1 MLEAANLVQG
11 RCPAQGAPD
20 GAVRSTKN
28 CRCRC
33 PKRLEAAIPKGRP
46 GATGRLQ
53 PGLQEILP
61 HLLLVCLALMLV
73 ALTIV
78 KLTNVSLAATA
89 DITSLCAVG
98 AIIMVARVSPHRFW
112 SASAIYL
119 FVLCLFHFGLAAVYG
134 LGLPIGS
141 ATLANMSVWFYT
153 PYTKEALI
161 LTGMGFVSCGI
172 GILTA
177 LLWGTKRARFVPALA
192 SLESVSIDR
201 AFLVAGFA
209 LVLVS
214 VCGWFL
220 IAVRAGGVGILFGS
234 YETFLAVVGESITLT
249 LTYYGINVGMV
260 FLAAAQPTTLCRVAF
275 AIFCL
280 WSLVA
285 LPLGLRGEVLF
296 PGLTALV
303 IMAKRRPPFSAKV
316 AFLLGL
322 LLLSSIAAL
331 REVRQV
337 GVQNV
342 SSATVTASPLDALTE
357 LGSSLRPVSE
367 VIYWKATG
375 DQFIYGA
382 SYWAP
387 FDRTLSKIVPGRDWT
402 LPPAEEDPR
411 VLGSLATLRGD
422 GAIGFS
428 VVAEAYRNFGPTGVC
443 VIMALIGLLL
453 GHLDLWPPTAGRQVL
468 LGVILV
474 PLLIEVRNDF
484 TAVPFQIL
492 ESCVVVYVVLLIART
507 IARARR

>member
-1 MLEAANLVQG
+1 MLG
-11 RCPAQGAPD
+11 
-20 GAVRSTKN
+20 
-28 CRCRC
+28 
-33 PKRLEAAIPKGRP
+33 AAIPAGRP
-46 GATGRLQ
+46 SAARRSQPRLQ
-53 PGLQEILP
+53 GILP
-61 HLLLVCLALMLV
+61 HLFLVCLALMLV
-73 ALTIV
+73 ALAIV
-78 KLTNVSLAATA
+78 GLTGVSLAATA

-98 AIIMVARVSPHRFW
+98 AIILVVRVSPRRFW

-119 FVLCLFHFGLAAVYG
+119 CVLWLFHFGLAAVYG

-172 GILTA
+172 GILIA
-177 LLWGTKRARFVPALA
+177 LLWGTTTTRARSVPALA
-192 SLESVSIDR
+192 SSEGASINH
-201 AFLVAGFA
+201 AFLVTGFA

-214 VCGWFL
+214 VCVWFL
-220 IAVRAGGVGILFGS
+220 IAVRAGGVGTLFGS
-234 YETFLAVVGESITLT
+234 YETFLAVVGESLALT
-249 LTYYGINVGMV
+249 LAYYGINVGMV
-260 FLAAAQPTTLCRVAF
+260 FLAAAQPATLRRVAF

-280 WSLVA
+280 WGLIA

-316 AFLLGL
+316 AFLLGV

-342 SSATVTASPLDALTE
+342 GSATVSASPLDALTE

-367 VIYWKATG
+367 VVYWRATG
-375 DQFIYGA
+375 DQFIAGA

-387 FDRTLSKIVPGRDWT
+387 FDRALAKVVPGRAWK

-411 VLGSLATLRGD
+411 VLGSLATMRGD

-428 VVAEAYRNFGPTGVC
+428 VVAEAYRNFGPAGVC

-453 GHLDLWPPTAGRQVL
+453 GRLDLWPPTVGRQVL
-468 LGVILV
+468 LGVILI
-474 PLLIEVRNDF
+474 PLLVEVRNDF
-484 TAVPFQIL
+484 TAVPFQVMGSYL
-492 ESCVVVYVVLLIART
+492 MVCVVVLSART
-507 IARARR
+507 IGGMRRRITGVG

>member
-1 MLEAANLVQG
+1 MIA
-11 RCPAQGAPD
+11 
-20 GAVRSTKN
+20 T
-28 CRCRC
+28 
-33 PKRLEAAIPKGRP
+33 AIPSGRP
-46 GATGRLQ
+46 GAAGRLR
-53 PGLQEILP
+53 PSLQEILP
-61 HLLLVCLALMLV
+61 HLFLVCLALMLA
-73 ALTIV
+73 ALVIV
-78 KLTNVSLAATA
+78 GLTNVSLAATA

-98 AIIMVARVSPHRFW
+98 AIILVVRVSPRRFW

-119 FVLCLFHFGLAAVYG
+119 FVLWLFHFGLAAIYG

-153 PYTKEALI
+153 PYTKEAII

-177 LLWGTKRARFVPALA
+177 LLWGTKRARSVPAA
-192 SLESVSIDR
+192 VSPEGASIDR
-201 AFLVAGFA
+201 AFLVTGFT

-220 IAVRAGGVGILFGS
+220 IAARAGGVGIFFGS
-234 YETFLAVVGESITLT
+234 YETFLAVVGESIALT

-260 FLAAAQPTTLCRVAF
+260 FLAAARPVTLRRVAF

-280 WSLVA
+280 WGLIA

-303 IMAKRRPPFSAKV
+303 IMAKIRPPFSAKV

-342 SSATVTASPLDALTE
+342 GATTVSASPLDALTE

-367 VIYWKATG
+367 VVYWRATG
-375 DQFIYGA
+375 DQFMYGA
-382 SYWAP
+382 TYWAP
-387 FDRTLSKIVPGRDWT
+387 FDRALAKVIPGRDWK

-411 VLGSLATLRGD
+411 ILGSLATMRGD

-428 VVAEAYRNFGPTGVC
+428 VVAEAYYNFGPVGVC

-453 GHLDLWPPTAGRQVL
+453 GRLDLWPPTMGRQVL

-474 PLLIEVRNDF
+474 PMLVEVRNDF

-492 ESCVVVYVVLLIART
+492 EGCVVVYAVLSITRA

>member
-1 MLEAANLVQG
+1 MLGVATPL
-11 RCPAQGAPD
+11 
-20 GAVRSTKN
+20 
-28 CRCRC
+28 
-33 PKRLEAAIPKGRP
+33 GRP
-46 GATGRLQ
+46 GAAGRER
-53 PGLQEILP
+53 PRLQEILP
-61 HLLLVCLALMLV
+61 HLFLVCLALMLA

-78 KLTNVSLAATA
+78 DHAGLSLAATA

-98 AIIMVARVSPHRFW
+98 AIVMVVCLSPRRFW
-112 SASAIYL
+112 SASAVYL

-161 LTGMGFVSCGI
+161 LTGMGVVSCGI
-172 GILTA
+172 GILIA
-177 LLWGTKRARFVPALA
+177 LLWGTKRAQSVPSPVSRESA
-192 SLESVSIDR
+192 SINR
-201 AFLVAGFA
+201 AFLVTGFA

-220 IAVRAGGVGILFGS
+220 IAAHAGGAGILFGS
-234 YETFLAVVGESITLT
+234 YETFLAVVGESIALT

-260 FLAAAQPTTLCRVAF
+260 FLAAAQPAALRRVAF

-280 WSLVA
+280 WGLIA

-316 AFLLGL
+316 ALLLGL

-342 SSATVTASPLDALTE
+342 GSTTVSASPLDALTE

-367 VIYWKATG
+367 VVYWRATG
-375 DQFIYGA
+375 DQFIDGA

-387 FDRTLSKIVPGRDWT
+387 FDRALAKIIPGRGWK
-402 LPPAEEDPR
+402 LPPAEADPR
-411 VLGSLATLRGD
+411 VLGSLATMRGD

-428 VVAEAYRNFGPTGVC
+428 VVAEAYRNFGPAGVC

-453 GHLDLWPPTAGRQVL
+453 GRLDLWPPTVERQIL

-474 PLLIEVRNDF
+474 PILVEVRNDF
-484 TAVPFQIL
+484 TATPFQIL
-492 ESCVVVYVVLLIART
+492 EGCIVVYAVLVIART

>member
-1 MLEAANLVQG
+1 MLEIAT
-11 RCPAQGAPD
+11 P
-20 GAVRSTKN
+20 
-28 CRCRC
+28 
-33 PKRLEAAIPKGRP
+33 LERP
-46 GATGRLQ
+46 GAVGRMR
-53 PGLQEILP
+53 PSLQEILL
-61 HLLLVCLALMLV
+61 HLFLVCLALMLA
-73 ALTIV
+73 ALAIV
-78 KLTNVSLAATA
+78 GLTGVSLAATA
-89 DITSLCAVG
+89 ALTSLCAVG
-98 AIIMVARVSPHRFW
+98 AIILVVRVSPRRFW

-119 FVLCLFHFGLAAVYG
+119 FVLWLFHFGLAAVYG

-161 LTGMGFVSCGI
+161 LTGMGVVSCGI

-177 LLWGTKRARFVPALA
+177 LLWGTKRARSVPAPI
-192 SLESVSIDR
+192 SLEGASIDR
-201 AFLVAGFA
+201 AFLVTGFT

-220 IAVRAGGVGILFGS
+220 IAARAGGVGIFFGS
-234 YETFLAVVGESITLT
+234 YETFLAVVGESIALT

-260 FLAAAQPTTLCRVAF
+260 FLAAARPARLRRVAF
-275 AIFCL
+275 VIFCL
-280 WSLVA
+280 WGLIA

-296 PGLTALV
+296 PGLTALI

-342 SSATVTASPLDALTE
+342 GATTVSASPLDALTE

-367 VIYWKATG
+367 VVYWRATG

-387 FDRTLSKIVPGRDWT
+387 FDRALAKVVPGRDWK

-411 VLGSLATLRGD
+411 VLGSLATMRGD

-428 VVAEAYRNFGPTGVC
+428 VVAEAYRNFGPVGVC
-443 VIMALIGLLL
+443 AIMALIGLLL
-453 GHLDLWPPTAGRQVL
+453 GRLDLWPPTVGRQVL

-474 PLLIEVRNDF
+474 PMLIEVRNDF

-492 ESCVVVYVVLLIART
+492 EGCVVVYVILSIART
-507 IARARR
+507 IARARQ

>member
-1 MLEAANLVQG
+1 MLGVAT
-11 RCPAQGAPD
+11 PPW
-20 GAVRSTKN
+20 
-28 CRCRC
+28 
-33 PKRLEAAIPKGRP
+33 RP
-46 GATGRLQ
+46 GAAGRER
-53 PGLQEILP
+53 PRLQEILP
-61 HLLLVCLALMLV
+61 HLFLVCLALMLA

-78 KLTNVSLAATA
+78 DHAGLSLAATA
-89 DITSLCAVG
+89 DIASLCAVG
-98 AIIMVARVSPHRFW
+98 VIIMVVRVSPRRFW
-112 SASAIYL
+112 SASAMYL
-119 FVLCLFHFGLAAVYG
+119 FVLCLFHFGLATVYG

-161 LTGMGFVSCGI
+161 LTGMGVVSCGI

-177 LLWGTKRARFVPALA
+177 LLWGTKRAQSVPSPVSPSSPV
-192 SLESVSIDR
+192 SLESGSIDR
-201 AFLVAGFA
+201 AFLVTGFA

-220 IAVRAGGVGILFGS
+220 IAARAGGVGILLGS
-234 YETFLAVVGESITLT
+234 YETFLAVVGESIALT

-260 FLAAAQPTTLCRVAF
+260 FLAAAQPAALRRVAF

-280 WSLVA
+280 WGLIA

-316 AFLLGL
+316 ALLLGL

-342 SSATVTASPLDALTE
+342 GSTTVSASPLDALTE

-367 VIYWKATG
+367 VVYWRATG
-375 DQFIYGA
+375 DQFIDGA

-387 FDRTLSKIVPGRDWT
+387 FDRALAKVIPGRDWK

-411 VLGSLATLRGD
+411 ILGSLATMRGD

-428 VVAEAYRNFGPTGVC
+428 VVAEAYYNFGPVGVC

-453 GHLDLWPPTAGRQVL
+453 GRLDLWPPTMGRQVL

-474 PLLIEVRNDF
+474 PMLVEVRNDF

-492 ESCVVVYVVLLIART
+492 EGCVVVYAVLSITRA

>member
-1 MLEAANLVQG
+1 MLGAATPL
-11 RCPAQGAPD
+11 
-20 GAVRSTKN
+20 
-28 CRCRC
+28 
-33 PKRLEAAIPKGRP
+33 GRP
-46 GATGRLQ
+46 GAAGRSRSR
-53 PGLQEILP
+53 LQEILP
-61 HLLLVCLALMLV
+61 HLFLVCLALMLAV
-73 ALTIV
+73 LVIVGLTS
-78 KLTNVSLAATA
+78 VSLAATA

-98 AIIMVARVSPHRFW
+98 AIIMVVRVSPRRFW
-112 SASAIYL
+112 SASAMYL
-119 FVLCLFHFGLAAVYG
+119 FVLCLFHFGLAAIYG

-161 LTGMGFVSCGI
+161 LTGMGVVSCGI

-177 LLWGTKRARFVPALA
+177 LLWGTKRARSVPSPV
-192 SLESVSIDR
+192 SLESASIDR
-201 AFLVAGFA
+201 AFLVTGFA

-214 VCGWFL
+214 VYGWFL

-234 YETFLAVVGESITLT
+234 YETFLAVVGESIALT

-260 FLAAAQPTTLCRVAF
+260 FLAAAQPATLRRVAF

-280 WSLVA
+280 WGLIA

-316 AFLLGL
+316 ALLLGL

-337 GVQNV
+337 GVRNV
-342 SSATVTASPLDALTE
+342 GSTTVSASPLDALTE

-367 VIYWKATG
+367 VVYWRATG
-375 DQFIYGA
+375 DQFIDGA

-387 FDRTLSKIVPGRDWT
+387 FDRALAKIIPGRGWK
-402 LPPAEEDPR
+402 LPPAEADPR
-411 VLGSLATLRGD
+411 VLGSLATMRGD

-428 VVAEAYRNFGPTGVC
+428 VVAEAYRNFGPGGVC

-453 GHLDLWPPTAGRQVL
+453 GRLDLWPPTVGRQAM
-468 LGVILV
+468 LGVLLV
-474 PLLIEVRNDF
+474 PLLVEVRNDF
-484 TAVPFQIL
+484 TAVPFQVM
-492 ESCVVVYVVLLIART
+492 SSYAVVCVVVLSART
-507 IARARR
+507 IGGMRRRITCVG

>member
-1 MLEAANLVQG
+1 MLEIATSL
-11 RCPAQGAPD
+11 
-20 GAVRSTKN
+20 
-28 CRCRC
+28 
-33 PKRLEAAIPKGRP
+33 GRP
-46 GATGRLQ
+46 GAAGRSRSR
-53 PGLQEILP
+53 LQEILP
-61 HLLLVCLALMLV
+61 HLFLVCLALMLA
-73 ALTIV
+73 ALTSV
-78 KLTNVSLAATA
+78 DQAGLSLAATA

-98 AIIMVARVSPHRFW
+98 AIIMVVRVSPRRFW
-112 SASAIYL
+112 SASAMYL
-119 FVLCLFHFGLAAVYG
+119 FVLCLFHFGLATVYG

-161 LTGMGFVSCGI
+161 LTGMGVVSCGI

-177 LLWGTKRARFVPALA
+177 LLWGTKRAQSVPSPGSPSSPVSPSLPV
-192 SLESVSIDR
+192 SLESGSIDR
-201 AFLVAGFA
+201 AFLVTGFA

-220 IAVRAGGVGILFGS
+220 IAARAGGGGILLGS
-234 YETFLAVVGESITLT
+234 YETFLAVVGESIALT

-260 FLAAAQPTTLCRVAF
+260 FLAAAQPAALRRVAF

-280 WSLVA
+280 WGLIA

-316 AFLLGL
+316 ALLLGL

-342 SSATVTASPLDALTE
+342 GSTTVSASPLDALTE

-367 VIYWKATG
+367 VVYWRATG
-375 DQFIYGA
+375 DQFIDGA

-387 FDRTLSKIVPGRDWT
+387 FDRALAKIIPGRGWK
-402 LPPAEEDPR
+402 LPPAEADPR
-411 VLGSLATLRGD
+411 VLGSLATMRGD

-428 VVAEAYRNFGPTGVC
+428 VVAEAYRNFGPAGVC

-453 GHLDLWPPTAGRQVL
+453 GRLDLWPPTVERQVL

-474 PLLIEVRNDF
+474 PILVEVRNDF
-484 TAVPFQIL
+484 TAIPFQIL
-492 ESCVVVYVVLLIART
+492 EGCIVVYAVLVIART